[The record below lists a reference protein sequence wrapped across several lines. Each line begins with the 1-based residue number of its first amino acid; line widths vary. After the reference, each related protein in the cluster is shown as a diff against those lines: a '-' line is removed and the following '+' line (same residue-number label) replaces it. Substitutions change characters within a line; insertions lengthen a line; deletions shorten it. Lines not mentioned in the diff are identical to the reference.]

1 MLNDNA
7 KKWVAALRSGN
18 YEQTKHQLAVTNS
31 DSEPVGYCCLGVAC
45 DLYAQ
50 DHEIDVEY
58 ELAADHKSGFI
69 RFGHESTVLPP
80 EVREWLG
87 LRERTGD
94 FGSPREQNNIACY
107 SLADLN
113 DAGATFKQVADF
125 IESEPKRLFA

>member
-18 YEQTKHQLAVTNS
+18 YDQTTYQLVVTNS
-31 DSEPVGYCCLGVAC
+31 DSEPTGYCCLGVAC

-50 DHEIDVEY
+50 DNEIDVEY
-58 ELAADHKSGFI
+58 ELEPHGEFGFI

-87 LRERTGD
+87 LRERTGGFED
-94 FGSPREQNNIACY
+94 GRIQGESECH

-125 IESEPKRLFA
+125 IESEPKGLFA